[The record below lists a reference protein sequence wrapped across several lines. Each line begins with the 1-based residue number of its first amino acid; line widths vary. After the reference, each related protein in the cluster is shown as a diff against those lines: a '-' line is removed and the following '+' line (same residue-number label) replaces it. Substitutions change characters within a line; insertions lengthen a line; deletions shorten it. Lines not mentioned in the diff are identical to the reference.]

1 MWVRILLSQGALDTT
16 LCDEICQWPE
26 TGWWFFPGTPV
37 SSTNKTDRH
46 DITEI
51 WLKVALSATNLSL
64 NLTFIVLFILE
75 IFIKQI
81 HNKIPECLYFNKNC
95 AGITEWNSLDL
106 YSGTRMPS
114 PNNSNIGQIYLT
126 MVLSGPNSMT
136 YFTGLALIW
145 QLIFCELHANI
156 CIVCITLRVSTNN
169 NYIINT
175 HPIH

>member
-1 MWVRILLSQGALDTT
+1 MWVRIPLSRGAHDTT
-16 LCDEICQWPE
+16 LCDKVCQWPA
-26 TGWWFFPGTPV
+26 TGWWFSPGTPV

-51 WLKVALSATNLSL
+51 LLKVALSASNLSL
-64 NLTFIVLFILE
+64 NLKFIVLFILE
-75 IFIKQI
+75 IFIKKNIQQ
-81 HNKIPECLYFNKNC
+81 HSRMFNKNC

-126 MVLSGPNSMT
+126 MVLSGSNSMT

-156 CIVCITLRVSTNN
+156 CIVCITLRVPTNN

-175 HPIH
+175 HPIY